1 MATARRYDAIIMDCH
16 MPVMDG
22 YTAARTIHA
31 AEGRGRHT
39 PIIAL
44 TAAALPEDRA
54 RCAAA
59 TMDDYLTKPITA
71 GKVDAH
77 LRRWIG
83 PSGGAATGCHDAAAG
98 GSAQSLHDAI
108 SGRLGQFLGDDGL
121 ADQMLGARILRS
133 VLDSLPGKLA
143 DLAQSL
149 QQRDVP
155 RLASTAHALKGTFS
169 PPSQAAAPTS
179 GSPPLTASSPRA
191 ADTCP
196 SIPSLAAGR
205 QSASCSQPHGN
216 QPQRRI
222 PRCPPRSATAAATT
236 GQSSWPTTTRQC
248 SR

>member
-1 MATARRYDAIIMDCH
+1 MDCH

-31 AEGRGRHT
+31 AEGGRHT

-54 RCAAA
+54 RCTAA

-77 LRRWIG
+77 LRRWISPG
-83 PSGGAATGCHDAAAG
+83 GGATTGRQDDAAACG
-98 GSAQSLHDAI
+98 PAQRLHDAM

-121 ADQMLGARILRS
+121 ADQMLGARLLRS
-133 VLDSLPGKLA
+133 VLDNLPGKLA

-155 RLASTAHALKGTFS
+155 RLASTAHTLKGMCQNIGATDLADLCDEL
-169 PPSQAAAPTS
+169 PAHTRGGRDREAAQALARIEAAGHEVLAAATQLLSQGSAPRPT
-179 GSPPLTASSPRA
+179 
-191 ADTCP
+191 
-196 SIPSLAAGR
+196 AGR
-205 QSASCSQPHGN
+205 QP
-216 QPQRRI
+216 
-222 PRCPPRSATAAATT
+222 
-236 GQSSWPTTTRQC
+236 
-248 SR
+248 